1 MTQKFIYCIGVDFAA
16 ANKMLTL
23 MFREDTTT
31 QYTFVSELP
40 TNKNTDIIV
49 VCNDFSQ
56 PLKLPPA
63 LHTFDI
69 LTTDLMTLMGSPKC
83 AGIREKYSLNIRLFL
98 NKTALIRAS
107 SKQTANV
114 NSTEHED
121 LTEEEMEEL
130 NAL

>member
-1 MTQKFIYCIGVDFAA
+1 MTQRFIYCIGVDFAA
-16 ANKMLTL
+16 ASKMLTL
-23 MFREDTTT
+23 MFHSDTTA
-31 QYTFVSELP
+31 QYTFVQDL
-40 TNKNTDIIV
+40 NTHQNADIIV
-49 VCNDFSQ
+49 VCNDFAQ

-83 AGIREKYSLNIRLFL
+83 AEIREKYSLNIRLFL

-107 SKQTANV
+107 SKHPTI
-114 NSTEHED
+114 STENED